1 MMRMNKLFSHRNLRA
16 LGAALLLQA
25 APIAQEAVAQGLHF
39 SQFYNAPMLVS
50 PANTGLMSDND
61 FRVGANYR
69 SQWASVPVPFRSFSF
84 YGDLQVFRRR
94 NGTNWLGLGGAVFT
108 DRAGNGNLS
117 LSRWEG
123 FAAYHIELGEH
134 QMISVGLSAA
144 TVERSV
150 DFSKLTF
157 GMQWDG
163 FVFNNT
169 LPSGEKAALTK
180 ANYADV
186 GAGINWAIFPTE
198 LVYIKLGASVAH
210 INQPKESFY
219 EGQKNTL
226 GMRPT
231 GYIDMLARIGAK
243 VILNP
248 SAYYTRQKSAS
259 QLMYGTLCS
268 IFMGSENLDGSLV
281 LGAFHRWNESIV
293 GTVGYD
299 WNGLRVMA
307 SYDYTMSELGPYN
320 NHQGAME
327 FGVRWQ
333 GSYPDRSFRERRG
346 YNCPRF

>member
-1 MMRMNKLFSHRNLRA
+1 MVLS
-16 LGAALLLQA
+16 AALLLT
-25 APIAQEAVAQGLHF
+25 AVGNPRAIKAQGLHF

-69 SQWASVPVPFRSFSF
+69 SQWAAVPVPFHSFSF

-94 NGTNWLGLGGAVFT
+94 NGTNWLGVGGAMFS
-108 DRAGNGNLS
+108 DRAGDGNLS

-123 FAAYHIELGEH
+123 FAAYHIELGQY
-134 QMISVGLSAA
+134 QMLSVGLSAA

-169 LPSGEKAALTK
+169 LPNGEKGTISK
-180 ANYADV
+180 VNYMDV
-186 GAGINWAIFPTE
+186 GAGINYAIFPSE

-210 INQPKESFY
+210 INQPRESFFD
-219 EGQKNTL
+219 GQENTL

-231 GYIDMLARIGAK
+231 GYMDMLARVGGRV
-243 VILNP
+243 VINP
-248 SAYYTRQKSAS
+248 SAYYTRQKGAS
-259 QLMYGTLCS
+259 QLMFGSLVN
-268 IFMGSENLDGSLV
+268 IFMGGEDSDGSLV
-281 LGAFHRWNESIV
+281 LGGYHRLNEAVIAAF
-293 GTVGYD
+293 GYD

-307 SYDYTMSELGPYN
+307 SYDYTISGLGKYINRNGALEL
-320 NHQGAME
+320 
-327 FGVRWQ
+327 GVRWQ
-333 GSYPDRSFRERRG
+333 GSYPDQSMRDRRG